1 MYNEIYQALSEIL
14 FKRGEEG
21 YEYLDETTDI
31 AKILEINLNFDALQ
45 IFAVREV
52 DMDKIPNLLSVF
64 ATVPTHDPSVADVEY
79 LWYNVNIPNYK
90 GNPYQR
96 YGNDWD

>member
-1 MYNEIYQALSEIL
+1 MYNEIYQALCDIL

-45 IFAVREV
+45 Q
-52 DMDKIPNLLSVF
+52 MHQLKILEL
-64 ATVPTHDPSVADVEY
+64 HM
-79 LWYNVNIPNYK
+79 LNILCIK
-90 GNPYQR
+90 GKLQR
-96 YGNDWD
+96 